1 MIHEALLSEM
11 LILGARAA
19 VVGIGINADA
29 TTRGEEPDDLN
40 ILGIHQ
46 TDEILHDDIDAI
58 LMEITMIAKTEEI
71 QLQTLR
77 LHHPLTRN
85 IQDLNLSKVRLPRDG
100 TKRCKLRTVELNP
113 IIVLRM
119 LVLESLQNLRRIVH
133 LILGLPPQR
142 LQPLTLSFCIHL

>member
-1 MIHEALLSEM
+1 MVHQALLSQL
-11 LILGARAA
+11 LILGTWAA
-19 VVGIGINADA
+19 VVGIGINTDA
-29 TTRGEEPDDLN
+29 TTRGEEPDDLY

-46 TDEILHDDIDAI
+46 TDEILHDDIDAV
-58 LMEITMIAKTEEI
+58 LVEITMIAETEKI

-85 IQDLNLSKVRLPRDG
+85 IHDLDLCKIRLTRDG
-100 TKRCKLRTVELNP
+100 TKRCKLGTVELNP

>member
-1 MIHEALLSEM
+1 MIHEALLSEV

-29 TTRGEEPDDLN
+29 TTRSKESDDLN

-46 TDEILHDDIDAI
+46 TNEILHDDIDAI
-58 LMEITMIAKTEEI
+58 LMEITMIAETEEI

-85 IQDLNLSKVRLPRDG
+85 IQDLDLSKVRLTRDG
-100 TKRCKLRTVELNP
+100 TKRRKLRTVELHP
-113 IIVLRM
+113 IVVLRM
-119 LVLESLQNLRRIVH
+119 LVLECLQHLWGIVH
-133 LILGLPPQR
+133 PVLGL
-142 LQPLTLSFCIHL
+142 LAKLL